1 MRPNGRNEA
10 PIMLGVD
17 ESYEIPLF
25 GLMKILTSKWKVNKL
40 KF

>member
-1 MRPNGRNEA
+1 MCPNERNEA
-10 PIMLGVD
+10 PIMVGVD

-25 GLMKILTSKWKVNKL
+25 GLMKILRSKWKVNKL